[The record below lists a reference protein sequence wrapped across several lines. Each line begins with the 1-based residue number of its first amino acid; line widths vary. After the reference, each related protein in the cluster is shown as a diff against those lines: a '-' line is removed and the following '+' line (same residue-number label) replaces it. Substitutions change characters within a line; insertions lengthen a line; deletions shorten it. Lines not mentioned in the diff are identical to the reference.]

1 VQLPERQNE
10 RLDCLTDDQL
20 RQFSEG
26 RLPQSQIDGMAEH
39 LEHCVVCQRR
49 LEQLPHSDDSVFAG
63 IRRSFTPID
72 DGDDAS
78 DPANPR
84 NLSAEN
90 SLSQPW
96 EPAGQIPASAV
107 SPDDLD
113 KSSDVDTSMLARC
126 AHCGAASYVSGKP
139 IGGDVEC
146 GSCGRTF
153 PFVPQPLTPS
163 LFTQPPERIGR
174 FQILESLGQGSVGH
188 VWKAKDTQIDRIVAI
203 KIPRHQ
209 AVVPGEADMLL
220 REAQAAARIRHSNIV
235 AVHEVGFYR
244 GAMFIVRD
252 YVHGTPLNEL
262 MHSGRLSMHDSVR
275 ICLKVVNALHA
286 AHEAGVTHRDL
297 KPGNILMDEQLTP
310 YVTDFGLAKY
320 AGCDITSTL
329 EGQAM
334 GTPAYMSPEQARGR
348 GKEADGRSDI
358 YSLGVVL
365 YELLTGQAPFRGD
378 SISVLQRV
386 VSEEPI
392 AVRRLNER
400 IPRDLETVCMK
411 CLEKRPAR
419 RYRSASELADELTRF
434 LDGRPVQAR
443 HISHIGQIVR
453 WCHRRPALAGMT
465 AALIVSVLVTLGILT
480 SANRAARRALDEAR
494 DNAYFL
500 QIAAAQRHWEANQ
513 PEQYR
518 AALDA
523 CPAERRDF
531 EWGYLLGFQRHVDI
545 RLEGS
550 GGPLAF
556 SPDGKLIVSAG
567 EFPVIKVWD
576 AADGQQI
583 RTIFR
588 QPGHVSGLAFSPDG
602 RHVAVTHVDLPG
614 VHLVDVHAGANVR
627 KIGSHDKRAMDPEF
641 TRDGRYLLTFG
652 RDDTIKVWDLKTK
665 ELANQWKSPA
675 RTVRSIA
682 VSPTHDWVAVAAGAR
697 GKSRCIIRN
706 YLTGEEVARSS
717 TFPRA
722 IMRLAFSADGETL
735 ALAENRGPIHIWN
748 TEPFQHSRTIETA
761 LPEVPCLEFSGQ
773 EGLLG
778 ASTWDGALAL
788 WRTDTGERV
797 GRLTGLTA
805 EMLAIRFSPDGRFVA
820 ASCRDHAVRIWDI
833 CPTGQTHELG
843 AGSSEVLSVLFDPTG
858 KSLCAGCQDG
868 TVTVWDVATR
878 TKQVELSLSLGVP
891 NGLAFSPDGE
901 QFVMTVGRQVRLY
914 DSKTGDC
921 LHTFDKHTHLVQ
933 SVAFSPDGYTIASA
947 GRDRRVFVWNAPT
960 GEVLYDLSVYGK
972 SIRSLAFR
980 SDGRRL
986 VIGTRRGQVVVWAIP
1001 EGRMLWRTKGRDQP
1015 IWSVTYLPGDAVLAV
1030 ARSNGRVELR
1040 DAESGAELLH
1050 FVDPVNQRRV
1060 DLAVSPG
1067 SERLITATEDASI
1080 KIWESSSGRLMLSL
1094 AHDPTVTG
1102 CVAFHPS
1109 GQLVATGHR
1118 DGQVKLWPTDR
1129 YWTEI
1134 AGKTKT
1140 P

>member
-1 VQLPERQNE
+1 MQLPEQQNE
-10 RLDCLTDDQL
+10 RLDCPTDDQL
-20 RQFSEG
+20 RQFREG
-26 RLPQSQIDGMAEH
+26 RLPRSQIDGIAEH
-39 LEHCVVCQRR
+39 LEHCVDCQRR
-49 LEQLPHSDDSVFAG
+49 LEHLPHSGDSVLAG

-78 DPANPR
+78 DLSNPLKSSAQ
-84 NLSAEN
+84 NL
-90 SLSQPW
+90 LSQPT
-96 EPAGQIPASAV
+96 EPAGQIPTDAV

-113 KSSDVDTSMLARC
+113 KSSDEDTSMLARC

-139 IGGDVEC
+139 IGEDVEC
-146 GSCGRTF
+146 GNCGRTF
-153 PFVPQPLTPS
+153 PFVPQLLTPS
-163 LFTQPPERIGR
+163 FLTQPPERIGR
-174 FQILESLGQGSVGH
+174 FQILELLGQGSVGH

-203 KIPRHQ
+203 KVPRHQ

-235 AVHEVGFYR
+235 TVHEVGFYR
-244 GAMFIVRD
+244 GAMFIVRG
-252 YVHGTPLNEL
+252 YVEGTPLNEL
-262 MHSGRLSMHDSVR
+262 MHSGRLSMRDSVR

-297 KPGNILMDEQLTP
+297 KPGNILVDEQLTP

-392 AVRRLNER
+392 PARRLNER

-443 HISHIGQIVR
+443 RISLIGQILR

-513 PEQYR
+513 PEQYQ

-523 CPAERRDF
+523 CPADRRDF
-531 EWGYLLGFQRHVDI
+531 EWGYLLGFQRHVDM

-556 SPDGKLIVSAG
+556 SPDGKLIVTG
-567 EFPVIKVWD
+567 GDVPVINVWD
-576 AADGQQI
+576 AVEGQRI
-583 RTIFR
+583 RTVLR
-588 QPGHVSGLAFSPDG
+588 QPGHVSGLAFCPDG

-614 VHLVDVHAGANVR
+614 VYLVDVHAGANVR
-627 KIGSHDKRAMDPEF
+627 KIGSHDKRAMDPEI
-641 TRDGRYLLTFG
+641 TRDGKYLLTFG
-652 RDDTIKVWDLKTK
+652 RDDVVKVWDMEAK
-665 ELANQWKSPA
+665 EVANQWKSPA

-717 TFPRA
+717 TFRRA
-722 IMRLAFSADGETL
+722 IMRLAFSADGEML
-735 ALAENRGPIHIWN
+735 ALAENRGPMHIWN

-788 WRTDTGERV
+788 WRTDSGERV

-805 EMLAIRFSPDGRFVA
+805 EMLDIRFSPDGRFVA
-820 ASCRDHAVRIWDI
+820 ASCRDDTVHIWEI
-833 CPTGQTHELG
+833 EPLGHEYPLA
-843 AGSSEVLSVLFDPTG
+843 AGSSEITSVAFDAGG
-858 KSLCAGCQDG
+858 KWLGVGCQDG
-868 TVTVWDVATR
+868 LVTVWDVADR
-878 TKQVELSLSLGVP
+878 TKQLELNMSQGVP
-891 NGLAFSPDGE
+891 SSLDFSPKGDRFVVAVGKQVKLFDATSGE
-901 QFVMTVGRQVRLY
+901 
-914 DSKTGDC
+914 C
-921 LHTFDKHTHLVQ
+921 LQTFEKHTNLVQ
-933 SVAFSPDGYTIASA
+933 SVAFSPDGCTIASA
-947 GRDRRVFVWNAPT
+947 GRDRRVFVWDT
-960 GEVLYDLSVYGK
+960 GSGSLLHELAVMGRA
-972 SIRSLAFR
+972 IRSVTFR

-986 VIGTRRGQVVVWAIP
+986 AIGHRGGQVVVWEMP
-1001 EGRMLWRTKGRDQP
+1001 SGQRLWRTKGRDQP
-1015 IWSVTYLPGDAVLAV
+1015 IWAVTYLPGDAVLAV

-1060 DLAVSPG
+1060 DVAVSPG

-1080 KIWESSSGRLMLSL
+1080 KIWESRSGRLMLSL

-1134 AGKTKT
+1134 AGKT